1 MSTINKICTACK
13 KKIKQKNFRKIKRSN
28 WIGFYP
34 QCKSCENSLM
44 KVKYSQNP
52 IPQMLSN
59 AKIRAKQKSVDF
71 NITFEYLKKIFPQDN
86 KCPVIGVDFQFGYK
100 NLDKKNTDFAPSLD
114 RIVPEKG
121 YVEGNV
127 IVVCNIVNRVKS
139 DSTIKILEKVFK
151 FYKKL
156 ENTNK

>member
-1 MSTINKICTACK
+1 MSTINKICTFCK
-13 KKIKQKNFRKIKRSN
+13 KKLNKKNFKKIISSK

-34 QCKSCENSLM
+34 QCNSCESTLM

-71 NITFEYLKKIFPQDN
+71 NLTFECLKKIFPQDN

-139 DSTIKILEKVFK
+139 DSTTKILEKVF
-151 FYKKL
+151 
-156 ENTNK
+156 

>member
-1 MSTINKICTACK
+1 MSTINKICSSCK

-34 QCKSCENSLM
+34 QCKSCESSLM

-52 IPQMLSN
+52 FPQMLSN

-71 NITFEYLKKIFPQDN
+71 NLTFEYLKKIFPQDN
-86 KCPVIGVDFQFGYK
+86 KCPVLRVDFQLGYK

-156 ENTNK
+156 EITNK

>member
-1 MSTINKICTACK
+1 MSTINKICTSCK
-13 KKIKQKNFRKIKRSN
+13 KNIKQKNFRKIKRSS
-28 WIGFYP
+28 WTGFYP
-34 QCKSCENSLM
+34 QCKSCESSLM
-44 KVKYSQNP
+44 KVKYRQNP

-71 NITFEYLKKIFPQDN
+71 NLTFEYLKKIFPQDN

-100 NLDKKNTDFAPSLD
+100 NLDKKNSDFAPSLD

-156 ENTNK
+156 EITNK

>member
-1 MSTINKICTACK
+1 
-13 KKIKQKNFRKIKRSN
+13 
-28 WIGFYP
+28 
-34 QCKSCENSLM
+34 M

-71 NITFEYLKKIFPQDN
+71 NLTFEYLKKIFPQDN

-139 DSTIKILEKVFK
+139 DSTTKILEKVFK
-151 FYKKL
+151 FYKKF
-156 ENTNK
+156 EKIDK

>member
-1 MSTINKICTACK
+1 MSITNKICSSCK
-13 KKIKQKNFRKIKRSN
+13 KKIKQKNFRKIKRGN

-34 QCKSCENSLM
+34 QCKSCESSLM
-44 KVKYSQNP
+44 KGKYSQNP
-52 IPQMLSN
+52 FPQMLSN

-71 NITFEYLKKIFPQDN
+71 NITFEYLKKIFPHDN
-86 KCPVIGVDFQFGYK
+86 KCPVLGVDFQFGYK

-139 DSTIKILEKVFK
+139 DSTVKILEKVFK

-156 ENTNK
+156 EITNK

>member
-1 MSTINKICTACK
+1 MSTINKICTSCK
-13 KKIKQKNFRKIKRSN
+13 KKLNKKNFRKIKRSN

-34 QCKSCENSLM
+34 QCKICESSLM

-59 AKIRAKQKSVDF
+59 AKIRAKQKNVYF
-71 NITFEYLKKIFPQDN
+71 NLTFEYLKKIFPQNN
-86 KCPVIGVDFQFGYK
+86 KCPVIGVNFQFGYK

>member
-1 MSTINKICTACK
+1 MSTINKICTSCK
-13 KKIKQKNFRKIKRSN
+13 KNIKQKNFRKIKRSN
-28 WIGFYP
+28 WTGFYP
-34 QCKSCENSLM
+34 QCKSCESTLM
-44 KVKYSQNP
+44 KVKYRQNP

-59 AKIRAKQKSVDF
+59 AKIRAKQKSIDF
-71 NITFEYLKKIFPQDN
+71 NLTFEYLKKIFPQDN

-139 DSTIKILEKVFK
+139 DSTIKILENVFK

-156 ENTNK
+156 EITNK

>member
-1 MSTINKICTACK
+1 MSIINKICTSCK
-13 KKIKQKNFRKIKRSN
+13 KKIKQKNFRKIIRSN

-34 QCKSCENSLM
+34 QCKNCESSLM
-44 KVKYSQNP
+44 KIKNSKKP

-59 AKIRAKQKSVDF
+59 AKIRAKEKSVDF
-71 NITFEYLKKIFPQDN
+71 NLTFEYLKKIFPQDN
-86 KCPVIGVDFQFGYK
+86 KCPVIGVNFQFGYK

-114 RIVPEKG
+114 RIIPEKG

-139 DSTIKILEKVFK
+139 DSTVKILEKVFK

-156 ENTNK
+156 EITNK